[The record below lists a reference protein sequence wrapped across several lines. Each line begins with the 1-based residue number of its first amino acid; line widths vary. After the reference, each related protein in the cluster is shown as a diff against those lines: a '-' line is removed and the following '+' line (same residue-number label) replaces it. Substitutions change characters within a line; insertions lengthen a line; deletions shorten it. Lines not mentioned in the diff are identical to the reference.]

1 MLPFGHIHGCKYRQK
16 YEPGSWAPSGHRA
29 AAGQPNFFIVNHKL
43 NDSNL
48 VTFQHDLVMSSVSSV
63 IVLKYSIQVRCN
75 LLPNNEVITSY
86 QIMKD

>member
-1 MLPFGHIHGCKYRQK
+1 MRPFGHIHGCKYRQK
-16 YEPGSWAPSGHRA
+16 YEPGSRAPSGHRA

-48 VTFQHDLVMSSVSSV
+48 VTFQHDLVMLSV
-63 IVLKYSIQVRCN
+63 IVLKYSFQVRSN

-86 QIMKD
+86 HIMKD